1 MDNYFRGITEEP
13 VGFAL
18 NFSRLSFNYFI
29 AQHNGI
35 VVGSAKDEDSNE
47 FIYAIEQDGGIRIRK
62 NQGIWRQLPD
72 RDAASL
78 RYYTGRYYNRDEHVP
93 TYYTRCATV

>member
-1 MDNYFRGITEEP
+1 MDYYFRGITESL
-13 VGFAL
+13 VDNDV

-35 VVGSAKDEDSNE
+35 VVGCAKDEDNNE
-47 FIYAIEQDGGIRIRK
+47 FIYAIEMDGGVRIRK
-62 NQGIWRQLPD
+62 NQGKWRQLSD

-78 RYYTGRYYNRDEHVP
+78 RYYTGRFYNRDESVP